1 MVTVQ
6 CAVNYLMAGG
16 IAVLCILICLCMVR
30 AIKGPTIADRIV
42 AVNMIGTLTIM
53 IICMLAIYLKES
65 YLVDV
70 AIVYAMIS
78 FLAVVILCKVYTGVY
93 LENKKKEED
102 R

>member
-1 MVTVQ
+1 MSAVQ
-6 CAVNYLMAGG
+6 SAVEYLLMGSM
-16 IAVLCILICLCMVR
+16 AVLTILICLCLVR
-30 AIKGPTIADRIV
+30 AIKGPRIADRIV

-53 IICMLAIYLKES
+53 IICVLAIYLKES

-78 FLAVVILCKVYTGVY
+78 FLAVVVLCKVYTGVY
-93 LENKKKEED
+93 LEKKKKEED

>member
-1 MVTVQ
+1 MSSVQ
-6 CAVNYLMAGG
+6 CAVNYLLTGSILALG
-16 IAVLCILICLCMVR
+16 ILICLCLIR
-30 AIKGPTIADRIV
+30 AMKGPRIADRIV

-78 FLAVVILCKVYTGVY
+78 FLAVIVLCKVYTGVY
-93 LENKKKEED
+93 LEKKKKEED

>member
-1 MVTVQ
+1 MSTVQ
-6 CAVNYLMAGG
+6 YAMEYLLTGS
-16 IAVLCILICLCMVR
+16 IVVLGILICLCLVR
-30 AIKGPTIADRIV
+30 AIKGPRIADRIV
-42 AVNMIGTLTIM
+42 AVNMIGTLTII
-53 IICMLAIYLKES
+53 IICILAVYLKES

-78 FLAVVILCKVYTGVY
+78 FLAVIVLCKVYTGVY

>member
-1 MVTVQ
+1 MSTVQ
-6 CAVNYLMAGG
+6 YAMEYLLSGS
-16 IAVLCILICLCMVR
+16 IVVLAILICLCFVR
-30 AIKGPTIADRIV
+30 AVKGPRIADRIV

-53 IICMLAIYLKES
+53 IICVLAVYLKES

-93 LENKKKEED
+93 LERKKKEGD